1 MVDQTCGQARRET
14 CGEARGE
21 ARGEADPATTADERP
36 EARSA
41 RHHNSFGLL
50 RLVLA
55 SLVILQHALALT
67 GHESL
72 TLLGIWQPRVSIGD
86 LAVGGFFGL
95 SGYLLHASVTRHSPG
110 RFLRL
115 RFFRLFPGFWGTLL
129 FVAFVAAP
137 LVGVGT
143 GHWSGYRL
151 FGADSAVSYVGL
163 NAALVVLQHGIG
175 TLLAGNP
182 WPTAFDGSLWS
193 LAPEFACYL
202 TLLIATMIARRLRRP
217 PSAVLIPLVLLAAVA
232 QLTGNPVIGP
242 VLGAGVGTGLTV
254 LGGLA
259 VSFFSGSL
267 LAHLGWLRTPNLPR
281 AMGILAATVAV
292 IVSGVWAPLGP
303 VLLAATVVSV
313 GTSLTTGWT
322 TRVDARADLSYGVYL
337 YHFIVIQALIAFG
350 WTGLSVTA
358 ALAWLA
364 PVTLLITAVLAAG
377 SWFAIEAPAQR
388 YGRRR
393 TGTQRS
399 RTPTGA
405 SLTAR

>member
-1 MVDQTCGQARRET
+1 MASTSERATAGSEHITVGQTG
-14 CGEARGE
+14 
-21 ARGEADPATTADERP
+21 ADVQPEERP

-50 RLVLA
+50 RLILA

-67 GHESL
+67 GHEDR
-72 TLLGIWQPRVSIGD
+72 TFLGLWRPVSIGD

-95 SGYLLHASVTRHSPG
+95 SGYLLHVSVVRHTPR

-137 LVGVGT
+137 LVAVGT
-143 GHWSGYRL
+143 GQWSEYRL
-151 FGADSAVSYVGL
+151 FGANSAISYVGL
-163 NAALVVLQHGIG
+163 NSALVVLQHGIG
-175 TLLAGNP
+175 SLLHANP
-182 WPTAFDGSLWS
+182 WPDAFDGSLWS

-202 TLLIATMIARRLRRP
+202 TLLAATMLARRMRWSP
-217 PSAVLIPLVLLAAVA
+217 PAVLIPLVVGSALAQAA
-232 QLTGNPVIGP
+232 GKP
-242 VLGAGVGTGLTV
+242 VLGPLLGSGVGAGLTT

-259 VSFFSGSL
+259 LSFFSGSL

-281 AMGILAATVAV
+281 ALLLLAATVGV
-292 IVSGVWAPLGP
+292 ITTGLWVPVGP

-313 GTSLTTGWT
+313 GTSLTSGWT

-337 YHFIVIQALIAFG
+337 YHFIVIQVFIAFG

-364 PVTLLITAVLAAG
+364 PVTLLVTAVLAAG
-377 SWFAIEAPAQR
+377 SWFAVEAPAQR

-393 TGTQRS
+393 KTPRS
-399 RTPTGA
+399 SPTA
-405 SLTAR
+405 A